1 MDYSI
6 FQRGDMKF
14 VWDEKKDQANIKK
27 HKISFTRALL
37 AFSDPLKK
45 EYFDYKHS
53 GSEEERLMLAGAA
66 ENRILLVSFIEPAP
80 ETIRIISA
88 RKATNHEV
96 EVYYYGNG

>member
-1 MDYSI
+1 
-6 FQRGDMKF
+6 MKF
-14 VWDEKKDQANIKK
+14 VWDEKKNRANIKK
-27 HKISFTRALL
+27 HKISFTRALP
-37 AFSDPLKK
+37 AFSDPLGK

-53 GSEEERLMLAGAA
+53 NSEEERLVLAGAA
-66 ENRILLVSFIEPAP
+66 ENRVLLITFIESKP